1 MNNMNATTNTYSA
14 QDARKNFSEIIGKAT
29 FGNQPTII
37 TRSGK
42 NAAVVISYEDYERF
56 RELEDQ
62 YDGELAT
69 KRLAAGGKRYSLEE
83 IEAELGVDND

>member
-1 MNNMNATTNTYSA
+1 MNPTANTYSA
-14 QDARKNFSEIIGKAT
+14 QDARKNLSEIIGKAT

-56 RELEDQ
+56 RQLEDQ
-62 YDGELAT
+62 YDGELAM

-83 IEAELGVDND
+83 VETELGLDSE